1 MISSKS
7 GITALGPEYDSIP
20 SKVAGLVPT
29 GPSGSQDGLFEPSEW
44 MDKPS
49 IRRIP
54 KFAQFSLAAATQAL
68 NDANW
73 HPQSESERE
82 ATGTAVG
89 SSIGGIEAFYDNSVA
104 FHTGGYRKMSPLFI
118 PSLLN
123 NMGAGHIS
131 IVHGLKGPNHSVS
144 TACTTGAHAI
154 GDAANFI
161 RAGAADV
168 MVAGSS
174 EACVHPLAVAGFA
187 RAKSLCSKYN
197 DNPEEASRPFDEE
210 RAGFVIGEGAGVM
223 VLEELRHALA
233 RGANIYAELVGYGAT
248 GDAYHITAP
257 IENGLGALRSMK
269 SALRSAR
276 VVPESVDYI
285 NAHATSTP
293 LGDVAE
299 AAAIHELFGHS
310 DSMEFSNM
318 SDSKMPFVSSTKGA
332 TGHLLGGAGS
342 VEALFTV
349 LSIYH
354 DTLPPTL
361 NLDNPD
367 VSPINHVCNVAKS
380 QLINVAMTNSF
391 GFGGT
396 NASLIFQKYR
406 H

>member
-1 MISSKS
+1 VVPNGPG
-7 GITALGPEYDSIP
+7 GIKEGLYDS
-20 SKVAGLVPT
+20 
-29 GPSGSQDGLFEPSEW
+29 SEW

-68 NDANW
+68 DDAKW
-73 HPQSESERE
+73 HPESEADRE
-82 ATGTAVG
+82 STGTAIG
-89 SSIGGIEAFYDNSVA
+89 SSIGGIEAFHDNSVA
-104 FHTGGYRKMSPLFI
+104 FNTGGYRKMSPLFI

-123 NMGAGHIS
+123 NMGSGHVS
-131 IVHGLKGPNHSVS
+131 IKHGLKGPNHSVS

-161 RAGAADV
+161 RTGAAEV

-174 EACVHPLAVAGFA
+174 EACIHPLAVAGFA
-187 RAKSLCSKYN
+187 RAKSLCTKYN
-197 DNPEEASRPFDEE
+197 DKPQLASRPFDKE
-210 RAGFVIGEGAGVM
+210 RSGFVIGEGAGVM
-223 VLEELRHALA
+223 VLEELEHALK
-233 RGANIYAELVGYGAT
+233 RGANIYAEIIGYGAT

-257 IENGLGALRSMK
+257 VEDGAGAYRSMK
-269 SALRSAR
+269 AALRSA
-276 VVPESVDYI
+276 VGMDPTTIKVDYV

-299 AAAIHELFGHS
+299 ATAIFHLFG
-310 DSMEFSNM
+310 DGDNV
-318 SDSKMPFVSSTKGA
+318 PYVSSTKGA

-354 DTLPPTL
+354 AIMAPTL
-361 NLDNPD
+361 NLEAPD
-367 VSPINHVCNVAKS
+367 GPFLKHVTDTSQRATINT
-380 QLINVAMTNSF
+380 AMTNSF